1 MMTSHRLFKGV
12 VVVLAALLV
21 ALMGLA
27 PSPAPTMRTSA
38 HPRCEQRQRATH
50 QSSVG
55 GQGPR

>member
-27 PSPAPTMRTSA
+27 PVAGADDADQCAP
-38 HPRCEQRQRATH
+38 P
-50 QSSVG
+50 V
-55 GQGPR
+55 